1 MVPNNEHD
9 FSEYSWSQAIIG
21 VAKLAVLMSLG
32 FSFLMIVI
40 IWMSGMF
47 ATEGDE
53 RYQQELRVWC
63 NGRHPEL
70 TFDDCVD
77 LEGL

>member
-1 MVPNNEHD
+1 MVPCNEHD
-9 FSEYSWSQAIIG
+9 FSHYSWGQAIVG
-21 VAKLAVLMSLG
+21 VAKLAVLMFLG
-32 FSFLMIVI
+32 LSVVMAVI
-40 IWMSGMF
+40 IWMSGML

-53 RYQQELRVWC
+53 RYQHELRVWC

>member
-1 MVPNNEHD
+1 MVPHNEHD
-9 FSEYSWSQAIIG
+9 FSHYSWSQAIVG
-21 VAKLAVLMSLG
+21 VAKLAVLMFLG
-32 FSFLMIVI
+32 FSFVLGLF
-40 IWMSGMF
+40 IWLSGMF